1 MINASASAKTI
12 LFGEHAV
19 VYGYPA
25 IAVPISSLRATAEII
40 KQTGRDSGIHIKAP
54 DIDKELILNFDAK
67 QLDQINDA
75 LSTTVKLV
83 IDKLG
88 VKIPSWDITIQ
99 STIPLASGLGSGAAV
114 STAIARSF
122 ISAFGKSVDLQ
133 TLNEIVFEVEKIHH
147 GTPSG
152 VDNTV
157 IVYEK
162 PIYFIRDKIIEPF
175 EIKHKFS
182 LIIADTGHPAP
193 TKIAVSDVRKLYETD
208 KKNTVTTLEAIGK
221 IAEEGRIALVSGD
234 HCQLGVLMTQ
244 NHQLLRDLTVS
255 SPLLDK
261 LVEVAIQAGAL
272 GAKLSGG
279 GRGGNMIA
287 LVTAETQEAVTIALK
302 KAGAINTFLT
312 TLK

>member
-1 MINASASAKTI
+1 MIKASAPAKTI

-19 VYGYPA
+19 VYGCPA

-40 KQTGRDSGIHIKAP
+40 KQTGRDSGVHIKAP
-54 DIDKELILNFDAK
+54 DIDKELFLNFDSK
-67 QLDQINDA
+67 QLDEINDA

-88 VKIPSWDITIQ
+88 VNIPNWNITIQ

-114 STAIARSF
+114 STAIARSI

-162 PIYFIRDKIIEPF
+162 PIYFIRDKIIQPF
-175 EIKHKFS
+175 EINHEFS
-182 LIIADTGHPAP
+182 LIIADTGRPAP
-193 TKIAVSDVRKLYETD
+193 TKIAVSDVRKLYVTD
-208 KKNTVTTLEAIGK
+208 KMNTVITLESI
-221 IAEEGRIALVSGD
+221 
-234 HCQLGVLMTQ
+234 H
-244 NHQLLRDLTVS
+244 
-255 SPLLDK
+255 
-261 LVEVAIQAGAL
+261 
-272 GAKLSGG
+272 
-279 GRGGNMIA
+279 
-287 LVTAETQEAVTIALK
+287 
-302 KAGAINTFLT
+302 
-312 TLK
+312 